1 MVMVM
6 DDDWARLGVRQSRLA
21 EHRRRTCDA
30 GRLREAGV
38 FAWCSPR
45 GAVASDASDP
55 RRRSRSS
62 VVVGKTFYARLG
74 AGRIRRLCARVT
86 GGRGVRA
93 TTGVTCVCVCVCVRR
108 ARRTWGTERGV
119 RGVEETTTSANG
131 SSICDL
137 SSRARVGGF
146 GSRLLARWVTG
157 RVKVM

>member
-1 MVMVM
+1 MTTMTTTTTTTTTTVMVMVM

-93 TTGVTCVCVCVCVRR
+93 TTGVTCVCVCVCVCASSETDVGHR
-108 ARRTWGTERGV
+108 ARRERGGRDDDIRERIV
-119 RGVEETTTSANG
+119 
-131 SSICDL
+131 DL
-137 SSRARVGGF
+137 
-146 GSRLLARWVTG
+146 
-157 RVKVM
+157 